1 MRDTRPRTKSDMNTL
16 SSVSRMMCIGHSIK
30 NYADSG
36 DYVIIEKPLI
46 REQIIY
52 VGRFDTVHSSTAR
65 DRLRFKTDDSLK
77 VQLCIHIL
85 QSLWDRIRY
94 TVTAYMF

>member
-1 MRDTRPRTKSDMNTL
+1 
-16 SSVSRMMCIGHSIK
+16 MCIGHSIK
-30 NYADSG
+30 NYANSG
-36 DYVIIEKPLI
+36 DYVIIEKLLI
-46 REQIIY
+46 GEQIIY

-94 TVTAYMF
+94 TVTAYTF

>member
-16 SSVSRMMCIGHSIK
+16 NSVSRMMCIGHSIK

-36 DYVIIEKPLI
+36 DYVIIEKLSI

-52 VGRFDTVHSSTAR
+52 VSRFDTVHSSTAR
-65 DRLRFKTDDSLK
+65 DRFRFKTDNSSK
-77 VQLCIHIL
+77 VSTI
-85 QSLWDRIRY
+85 Y
-94 TVTAYMF
+94 TYITVPVG